1 MKAEIVQGIT
11 LKSTRKIEISTSVA
25 FLIWAF
31 LLSGAFVYTG
41 IKPDAQFST
50 YAFFLTLGLGAYT
63 GKRLFQKHPK
73 FNCK

>member
-1 MKAEIVQGIT
+1 MAKIKVTTSAAFIV
-11 LKSTRKIEISTSVA
+11 
-25 FLIWAF
+25 WAV

-41 IKPDAQFST
+41 FKPDAQFST

-63 GKRLFQKHPK
+63 SKRIIQKHPK